1 MFWLKKMA
9 LIMFMTLGRLR
20 QILAVHVQC
29 GYPLWPLFLGQSHI
43 RRRGV
48 CEPLRCS
55 SSAAAS
61 PSDGAREEDSW
72 LTPETPTEAGRE
84 AFMFPPKPL
93 PEGTVLRGMQ
103 ESDVDSV
110 VSL

>member
-1 MFWLKKMA
+1 
-9 LIMFMTLGRLR
+9 MTLGLVRP
-20 QILAVHVQC
+20 ISAVHVQP
-29 GYPLWPLFLGQSHI
+29 GHALWPLCMGQPVML
-43 RRRGV
+43 RRRGI
-48 CEPLRCS
+48 CEPPRCS

-61 PSDGAREEDSW
+61 SSDAAREEESW
-72 LTPETPTEAGRE
+72 LTPETPETRTEAGRE

-110 VSL
+110 VGL